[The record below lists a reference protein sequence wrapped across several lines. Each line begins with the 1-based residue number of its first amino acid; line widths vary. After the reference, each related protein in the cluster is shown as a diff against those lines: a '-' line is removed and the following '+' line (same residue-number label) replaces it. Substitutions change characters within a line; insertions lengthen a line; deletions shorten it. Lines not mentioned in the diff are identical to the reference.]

1 MRDFM
6 YELFQFM
13 KWSEEMKDKYSRLS
27 DSEKEIVNEYAPFSE
42 NPEKLNKEITKW
54 YEELH
59 KKVTY

>member
-1 MRDFM
+1 MKDFM

-27 DSEKEIVNEYAPFSE
+27 DKEKEIVNEFAPFSE
-42 NPEKLNKEITKW
+42 NPETLNTEITKW